1 MDSDDGLL
9 TNRNV
14 GPGHLTEQLA
24 TNRSPRYE
32 LAAANRSPVFSQMT
46 SNQPIASQNLD
57 SMSTDNSTEGNHQVT
72 EQSHLFKLSSKLSA
86 SV

>member
-14 GPGHLTEQLA
+14 GPAHLAELA